1 MVNAEGIRNSY
12 SYGPGG
18 SVTVYGQGS
27 LEGRTNTQAAYYGYN
42 GEYTHGSLGLQY
54 LRARYLKVETGT
66 FTSRDTYAGRV
77 RDILSQNRYTYAENN
92 PVTFADPSGH
102 KTIGAIIGNAFGK
115 ITQTVKRT
123 ADKVTSTVRNTGNGT
138 NGKKRSPDITAI
150 TTKITT
156 QATGG
161 INHGLS
167 HGADQVGNSFAKDIS
182 MADSAAEMS
191 EKIRCRAYEKC
202 KNDVQDMIRNH
213 NKQETMML
221 YSMGRMDDYVNGRN
235 VSEFTLSMSE
245 RYVAAHGEYNQLPS
259 YGVNNGEDWD
269 RYDTYILAWTNYW
282 NESLKDIPNSKVDPE
297 IVKAMVA
304 QESLMGT
311 LDRNN
316 GTRDIM
322 QALDDDNPVLYILS
336 KRRFKDDGLS
346 DGEFEEHKMEAT
358 GRYGMPKEGYPFLN
372 SIASSDGSYDETA
385 ITPRMSAVAGI
396 RYLSYTI
403 ASNDGDTLEGVKRY
417 NGHGD
422 SEYVWHVYEKY
433 KRGIDEGINPDEKYN
448 WDAYK
453 PEE

>member
-1 MVNAEGIRNSY
+1 
-12 SYGPGG
+12 
-18 SVTVYGQGS
+18 
-27 LEGRTNTQAAYYGYN
+27 
-42 GEYTHGSLGLQY
+42 
-54 LRARYLKVETGT
+54 
-66 FTSRDTYAGRV
+66 
-77 RDILSQNRYTYAENN
+77 
-92 PVTFADPSGH
+92 
-102 KTIGAIIGNAFGK
+102 
-115 ITQTVKRT
+115 
-123 ADKVTSTVRNTGNGT
+123 
-138 NGKKRSPDITAI
+138 
-150 TTKITT
+150 
-156 QATGG
+156 
-161 INHGLS
+161 
-167 HGADQVGNSFAKDIS
+167 
-182 MADSAAEMS
+182 
-191 EKIRCRAYEKC
+191 
-202 KNDVQDMIRNH
+202 
-213 NKQETMML
+213 
-221 YSMGRMDDYVNGRN
+221 
-235 VSEFTLSMSE
+235 
-245 RYVAAHGEYNQLPS
+245 
-259 YGVNNGEDWD
+259 
-269 RYDTYILAWTNYW
+269 
-282 NESLKDIPNSKVDPE
+282 
-297 IVKAMVA
+297 
-304 QESLMGT
+304 MGT